1 MSKRHSGLSY
11 YMSEDDESI
20 IAVLNTRFQE
30 LRTLMITIGSI
41 LAMIIAGINQVGV
54 VDFFDEGEEEDI
66 VCEPNWEFVVD
77 NYVIDYD
84 LLLNMRVSD
93 TSLCNEIHTLDY
105 YIAMDDYEFVG
116 NTEPSRNTYIFTH
129 TIEGI
134 EEGTHHVI
142 IEVFNGTINLYEDIV
157 FDFEFDELE
166 HENAIYGCTDTD
178 AINYDDMATH
188 DDGSCEYEQEEEEI
202 TEDCYAELYEA
213 YSNKNNST
221 VEVFFDVDFS
231 CSATATITVKVEIVS
246 INNTEI
252 AYIDNLTYETYGLD
266 WDYQSIVFNN
276 VTTEE
281 DLEANVLVYHQEEL
295 DDMATVWV

>member
-1 MSKRHSGLSY
+1 
-11 YMSEDDESI
+11 MSEDDESI

-54 VDFFDEGEEEDI
+54 IDFFDEGEENNEIDTS
-66 VCEPNWEFVVD
+66 CDPNWEFVVD
-77 NYVIDYD
+77 NYIIDYN

-116 NTEPSRNTYIFTH
+116 VTEPSRNTYLFTH
-129 TIEGI
+129 TIEDI
-134 EEGTHHVI
+134 EEGTHHVL
-142 IEVFNGTINLYEDIV
+142 IEVYNGTISLYEDIV

-166 HENAIYGCTDTD
+166 HENAIYGCTDPD
-178 AINYDDMATH
+178 ATNYDDMATH
-188 DDGSCEYEQEEEEI
+188 DDGTCEYEQEEEEI
-202 TEDCYAELYEA
+202 TEDCYAELYDA
-213 YSNKNNST
+213 YSNTNNST

-231 CSATATITVKVEIVS
+231 CSATATITVEVELVS
-246 INNTEI
+246 INSTEI
-252 AYIDNLTYETYGLD
+252 AYIGNLTYDTYGFD
-266 WDYQSIVFNN
+266 WDYRSIVFSN

-281 DLEANVLVYHQEEL
+281 DLEANVLVYQQEEL